1 MHMAEPI
8 TYFWHKS
15 VPYFILKIMKV
26 YASSISSHKTVPHF
40 TQHFESSTVRDI
52 ILIGRQISPSLWII
66 YRRLQLHF

>member
-26 YASSISSHKTVPHF
+26 YASSIYYTVWQNDVPF
-40 TQHFESSTVRDI
+40 
-52 ILIGRQISPSLWII
+52 
-66 YRRLQLHF
+66 